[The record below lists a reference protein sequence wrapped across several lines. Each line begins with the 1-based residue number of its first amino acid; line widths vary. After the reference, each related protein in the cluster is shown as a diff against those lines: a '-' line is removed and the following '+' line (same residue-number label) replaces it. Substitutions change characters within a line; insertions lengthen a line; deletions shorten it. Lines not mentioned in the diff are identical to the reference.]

1 METPKSKLK
10 KLDVSKLG
18 VSMHKWV
25 PACQLLSTET
35 GNYPVCKRCG
45 IVQNENNKE
54 KPCRGIAHL
63 REPEKPL
70 P

>member
-10 KLDVSKLG
+10 KLGVSK
-18 VSMHKWV
+18 HNWV
-25 PACQLLSTET
+25 PINSLLTT
-35 GNYPVCKRCG
+35 GTATYPVCKRCG
-45 IVQNENNKE
+45 IVQNENNKD